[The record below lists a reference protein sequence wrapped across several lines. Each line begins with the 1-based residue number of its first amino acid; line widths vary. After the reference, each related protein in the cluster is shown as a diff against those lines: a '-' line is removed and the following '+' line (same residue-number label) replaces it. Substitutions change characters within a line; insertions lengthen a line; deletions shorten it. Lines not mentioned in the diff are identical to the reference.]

1 MKLLDQGSARAALII
16 RPEFEK
22 SLGAHGS
29 SAVQILIDGSDSA
42 SAASVMAYLP
52 LVQHKAQQKIF
63 ADARPDRLLI
73 KTRFLFNPELRTQW
87 FMVPGLG
94 VVIIAVLSILLT
106 SLTVAREWESGSM
119 ELLLSTPVTP
129 IEIILGKLVPYLL
142 LGLGGAGFVYLIART
157 VFAVPFQGSH
167 LLYLLGC
174 LLFLAC
180 GMLQGILISVVTRA
194 QQVAM
199 QAAMI
204 SGLLPSVYLSGFIYP
219 IEHMPGFFQALTL
232 VLPPRWF
239 MKISRDL
246 YLKGSGFAELLS
258 CYGALSIISLVL
270 LLLASRKFKKD
281 LEP

>member
-1 MKLLDQGSARAALII
+1 
-16 RPEFEK
+16 
-22 SLGAHGS
+22 
-29 SAVQILIDGSDSA
+29 
-42 SAASVMAYLP
+42 
-52 LVQHKAQQKIF
+52 
-63 ADARPDRLLI
+63 
-73 KTRFLFNPELRTQW
+73 
-87 FMVPGLG
+87 
-94 VVIIAVLSILLT
+94 
-106 SLTVAREWESGSM
+106 M